1 MASGTEPTNVASGA
15 KPQEPGWQRSGA
27 DLVAPDCRGLN
38 FYRIDRSL
46 RDILSIYM
54 EPRLR
59 AAMEPHLD
67 RLGELAGGRLDELAE
82 IADKHPP
89 VLHSRD
95 RFGRDEDWVEYHPAY
110 REMERIGFAEFGLHA
125 QSHRPGVFGW
135 SEPLPYVAKYAFQY
149 LFVQAEFG
157 LMCPISVTDTAAVL
171 VEKYA
176 NDDLKRTYLEGMLSQ
191 DFDKLLKGAQYM
203 TERAGGS
210 DLSEAE
216 LVARREGDYWRLHG
230 DKWFCSAVDAD
241 VVLVLARPEGAVRG
255 SKGLGLFLMP
265 RRLENGERNS
275 YRIVKLKDKFGT
287 RSMATGEV
295 VLEGAIAYQVGRLDR
310 GLRQMMDMVNLSRM
324 SHGVRAAG
332 MMRRCL
338 NESMQVARHRVAFG
352 RTLIEHPLMRRQ
364 LMKIIVVTEEVLSV
378 FAWDATLMDAAKAGS
393 VEPEQL
399 VRIVTALLKV
409 RGCRDNIPV
418 ATAAMEVRGGNGYIQ
433 DWVNARLIREAHVG
447 VLWEGTTNINSLDV
461 IRRTVG
467 RARAHEALGRE
478 LKAKLDEAREVPT
491 QLRDRIGSLVDRAV
505 AFAGEVATRP
515 EHEKLARMA
524 ANALYNVTAA
534 ALMAWEGA
542 RLGRDGGDARR
553 ILLARMIVEHRL
565 SPLDPMAIPDSAWEN
580 QAIDLLLSEDPVPLD
595 VAAKL
600 AAA

>member
-1 MASGTEPTNVASGA
+1 MASSTEPTNVARGG
-15 KPQEPGWQRSGA
+15 KPEDLGRQHSSA
-27 DLVAPDCRGLN
+27 DWVAPDCRGLN

-46 RDILSIYM
+46 NGILSLYM
-54 EPRLR
+54 EPGLR
-59 AAMEPHLD
+59 AAMEPHFD

-89 VLHSRD
+89 VLRSRD
-95 RFGRDEDWVEYHPAY
+95 RFGRDQDWVDYHPAY
-110 REMERIGFAEFGLHA
+110 REMERIGFGEFGLHA

-135 SEPLPYVAKYAFQY
+135 PKPLPYIAKYAFQY

-171 VEKYA
+171 IEKYG

-191 DFDKLLKGAQYM
+191 DMDKLLKGAQYM

-210 DLSEAE
+210 DLSEVE
-216 LVARREGDYWRLHG
+216 LVARREGDYWRLYG
-230 DKWFCSAVDAD
+230 DKWFCSAVDGD
-241 VVLVLARPEGAVRG
+241 VVLVLARPEDAGPG

-275 YRIVKLKDKFGT
+275 YRIAHLKDKFGT

-295 VLEGAIAYQVGRLDR
+295 VLEGAIAYHVGRLDR

-324 SHGVRAAG
+324 SHGVRAAA

-338 NESMQVARHRVAFG
+338 NESMQVARHRIAFG
-352 RTLIEHPLMRRQ
+352 RRLIEHPLMRRQ
-364 LMKIIVVTEEVLSV
+364 LMKIIVPAEEVLSV
-378 FAWDATLMDAAKAGS
+378 FAWDATLMDAARAGRA
-393 VEPEQL
+393 EAEQL
-399 VRIVTALLKV
+399 VRIVTALLKI
-409 RGCRDNIPV
+409 RACRDNIPV
-418 ATAAMEVRGGNGYIQ
+418 ATAAMEVRGGNGYVE

-461 IRRTVG
+461 IRRAVG
-467 RARAHEALGRE
+467 RARAHEALGTE
-478 LKAKLDEAREVPT
+478 LKAKLGEAREAPG
-491 QLRDRIGSLVDRAV
+491 QLRARISAMVDRAV
-505 AFAGEVATRP
+505 AFAGEVAARP

-524 ANALYNVTAA
+524 SNALYNATGA
-534 ALMAWEGA
+534 ALMTWEGA
-542 RLGRDGGDARR
+542 RLGREGGDARR

-565 SPLDPMAIPDSAWEN
+565 SPLDPMAVPDSAWEEP
-580 QAIDLLLSEDPVPLD
+580 AIDLLLSDDPVPLEA
-595 VAAKL
+595 AAKL
-600 AAA
+600 ATA